1 MTRRSLWLMGVL
13 GCVMIVGITLL
24 ARPSRVQPRHE
35 GQENLPPAASLD
47 STRDVVLS
55 AVEWTAQAGPSLHA
69 SDRVIRTPSDPLSPT
84 PLAEPVRAQQARDWD
99 DPSLDP
105 SMKREPPT
113 PILPPEARPK
123 QPAIE
128 PSQAEWRRMRR
139 EDDAVVY

>member
-1 MTRRSLWLMGVL
+1 MTRRSLWVMGAL
-13 GCVMIVGITLL
+13 GCVRIIGITLL
-24 ARPSRVQPRHE
+24 ARPSRVRPRHE
-35 GQENLPPAASLD
+35 GQENLPPA
-47 STRDVVLS
+47 
-55 AVEWTAQAGPSLHA
+55 AQAGPSLHA
-69 SDRVIRTPSDPLSPT
+69 SDRVIRTPSAPLSLT
-84 PLAEPVRAQQARDWD
+84 PLAEPVRAQQAGDWD

-113 PILPPEARPK
+113 PILPPEAQPK

>member
-1 MTRRSLWLMGVL
+1 MTRSSLWLMGVL
-13 GCVMIVGITLL
+13 GCVMIVGTTLL
-24 ARPSRVQPRHE
+24 IRPSGVQPRHE
-35 GQENLPPAASLD
+35 GQESLPVPTSPA
-47 STRDVVLS
+47 
-55 AVEWTAQAGPSLHA
+55 AQAGSSLHA
-69 SDRVIRTPSDPLSPT
+69 SDRVIRTPSDHLSLT

-113 PILPPEARPK
+113 PTLPPEARPQ

-128 PSQAEWRRMRR
+128 PSQADWRRLRR

>member
-1 MTRRSLWLMGVL
+1 MTRRSLWLMGLL
-13 GCVMIVGITLL
+13 GCVMSVGITFL

-35 GQENLPPAASLD
+35 GQESLHVPASPA
-47 STRDVVLS
+47 
-55 AVEWTAQAGPSLHA
+55 AQAGPSLHA
-69 SDRVIRTPSDPLSPT
+69 SDRVIRTPSDHLSLT

-113 PILPPEARPK
+113 PTLPPEARPT

-139 EDDAVVY
+139 EDAAVVY